1 MDSKL
6 AQSIIEDS
14 SALVER
20 TAKLAELADKVP
32 DLERKNA
39 NLATQV
45 GTLEK
50 DAAKFRQDFSAEV
63 KKVAQRFVERGALSE
78 EKVAEFTRTIE
89 SDPLQIV
96 EGMDKMATAAT
107 AVQQGGGQDGGGEKV
122 ADLDPIEKFVRG

>member
-1 MDSKL
+1 MDPKL

-39 NLATQV
+39 DLATQV

-50 DAAKFRQDFSAEV
+50 GAAKFRQDFSTEV
-63 KKVAQRFVERGALSE
+63 KKVARRFVDRGALSE
-78 EKVAEFTRTIE
+78 EKVAEFIRTIE
-89 SDPLQIV
+89 NDPLQIV
-96 EGMDKMATAAT
+96 DVMDKMATSAT
-107 AVQQGGGQDGGGEKV
+107 AVQQGGGQDDGSEK
-122 ADLDPIEKFVRG
+122 AAELDPIEKFVRG